1 MAQHEQGMETW
12 RNEFQSL
19 DWSRGWSREDL
30 QQRFSTIPSNYW
42 DRVPSGR
49 KFYSFTEFWNAV
61 MPSGTGTMGGTGGPG
76 QMGGKGPM
84 GGQGTGTGH

>member
-30 QQRFSTIPSNYW
+30 QQRFSTIPASDHPGKNT
-42 DRVPSGR
+42 RR
-49 KFYSFTEFWNAV
+49 LIEHR
-61 MPSGTGTMGGTGGPG
+61 GPADADYAIETRSVECSCSLA
-76 QMGGKGPM
+76 KEEI
-84 GGQGTGTGH
+84 